1 MSGADGHGERIENA
15 RPFQY
20 RLVAEEARKL
30 ADEFEQLRR
39 QRLPNA
45 GVVWV
50 PDDVSTEQKAPW
62 TYLSGGVTVEVLQ
75 TQLVERLPPFVDAA
89 LHDAGSPFVR
99 TPENESRRFCSC
111 LNLPDE
117 SEDVT
122 NPWQMVAHMDANL
135 DSTILQRCASLLDA
149 AMRIK
154 WFEIAPE
161 DCWSK
166 RYDAY
171 GNLLSICPVN
181 WFTFVC
187 CLSDY
192 ADIPRVGYSGR
203 SFAAAI
209 RVQDHWQLETWP
221 QQPGKWNTVLPRDV
235 VFKKCFNSRPWFK
248 CHWNDF
254 FLASMFA
261 CRFLQEQFSTP
272 RPSSSHVRSDPQIE
286 SHGSNTTMPS
296 VPAIEVTNNIR
307 EQLPEVVW
315 SVAQTFAK
323 WKRELEWSDRTWSR
337 RRKELPQCFDDVPGE
352 KSCRIREPEL
362 SKWRESAAN
371 RNARFR

>member
-1 MSGADGHGERIENA
+1 MSEADSHGERIENA

-30 ADEFEQLRR
+30 ADEFELLRR
-39 QRLPNA
+39 QRLPRA

-50 PDDVSTEQKAPW
+50 PDDVSSEQKAPW
-62 TYLSGGVTVEVLQ
+62 TYLSGAVIVEVLQ
-75 TQLVERLPPFVDAA
+75 TQLVEGLPPFVDAA
-89 LHDAGSPFVR
+89 LHDAGSQFVR
-99 TPENESRRFCSC
+99 QSVHDIRRFCS
-111 LNLPDE
+111 LLHLPDE

-122 NPWQMVAHMDANL
+122 NAWQLLAQIDANL

-154 WFEIAPE
+154 WFEIVP
-161 DCWSK
+161 DGCWSK

-171 GNLLSICPVN
+171 GNVLSISPVN

-192 ADIPRVGYSGR
+192 TDIPRVGYSGR

-221 QQPGKWNTVLPRDV
+221 QQPGKWNTALPRDV

-248 CHWNDF
+248 CHWDDF

-261 CRFLQEQFSTP
+261 CRFLQEQFLPP
-272 RPSSSHVRSDPQIE
+272 RQSSSQVSSDIQIE
-286 SHGSNTTMPS
+286 SRGPNATTPPLS
-296 VPAIEVTNNIR
+296 TIEVADNIQ
-307 EQLPEVVW
+307 ETLPEVVW
-315 SVAQTFAK
+315 SVARTIS
-323 WKRELEWSDRTWSR
+323 EWQAALSWPPSTWR
-337 RRKELPQCFDDVPGE
+337 RRRRQFPDCFDDVPGE
-352 KSCRIREPEL
+352 NAVRIREPEL
-362 SKWRESAAN
+362 TMWLDTAKSKHAKLG
-371 RNARFR
+371 